1 MKSQILPPALC
12 LIMVI
17 LCCFTHTFSSAKNVN
32 LKTNLAGKHATMFI
46 LDANYLDYFITT
58 NGPTR
63 RTKISNSAIL
73 SASDS
78 NSSITKKQSLHEV
91 ISYESAS
98 IIATG
103 NVDYQNIGDI
113 SLFRKGMFYGFA
125 VMVILLNF
133 ICFLLF
139 EEKIF
144 LFFSLALTALS
155 PTFLSIDSLFPLLG
169 INGIE
174 NIGAMQSAMF
184 FISTVFGALFAS
196 KFLTLEE
203 FYPKLKWVA
212 ASILGFSL
220 MTIFTSWISASAFYS
235 SVANIANFSVLALY
249 FLAGITLFSKK
260 KYAKFYVIALAIPLL
275 FSLDFFVFKELGIY
289 FLSTGNSHLRAA
301 TIVEMILMTFAIIYR
316 MRAIKEE
323 HEMRQTEMHIFL
335 KRQEVLNRANT
346 QELMQDIHLENL
358 IMNYDLDG
366 LEIKLLQYISEGKDN
381 SKIAQKLN
389 TTEREIELYTKGL
402 YHKLEIEEHV
412 KDDYQMV
419 ASQAD
424 YIYN

>member
-1 MKSQILPPALC
+1 
-12 LIMVI
+12 
-17 LCCFTHTFSSAKNVN
+17 
-32 LKTNLAGKHATMFI
+32 
-46 LDANYLDYFITT
+46 
-58 NGPTR
+58 
-63 RTKISNSAIL
+63 
-73 SASDS
+73 
-78 NSSITKKQSLHEV
+78 
-91 ISYESAS
+91 
-98 IIATG
+98 
-103 NVDYQNIGDI
+103 
-113 SLFRKGMFYGFA
+113 MFYGFA